1 MTCMSPCAYKSYI
14 YFVLFQNKADN
25 HHAIIFF
32 PFNLP
37 HHSRITSFLLTRE
50 HNVPLK
56 LFFFAPFFKC
66 GQGFTHIKRILSFS
80 ASAKIMDEERPFI
93 PEGLEC
99 RARIEKSF
107 YPRILW
113 LFCRLGIAMF
123 WLECQFW
130 RLKWPA
136 AWFDR
141 SCHLSFLGVSPKW
154 IFLLRLCSR
163 FTG

>member
-1 MTCMSPCAYKSYI
+1 MWPR
-14 YFVLFQNKADN
+14 L
-25 HHAIIFF
+25 H
-32 PFNLP
+32 
-37 HHSRITSFLLTRE
+37 
-50 HNVPLK
+50 
-56 LFFFAPFFKC
+56 
-66 GQGFTHIKRILSFS
+66 THYRILSFS

-93 PEGLEC
+93 PDGLEC
-99 RARIEKSF
+99 WARKEKSF
-107 YPRILW
+107 HPRILW

-163 FTG
+163 FTRWLCAATKIITDGASVRTQKRRLRRDCCYEDRIGFQCAILWCSVNQERQTFSLGVNTTSRSK